1 MPKKVDHEA
10 RRQEISEALWRIAG
24 TRGLDGVSLR
34 DVAAEAGI
42 SLGRLQHYFRTKDE
56 MLLFALQHINRLAAD
71 RIRAR
76 IESLNEEPTPREVLR
91 ACLSGMLPLDD
102 KSRIGLL
109 VGAAYFA
116 RAVHDEA
123 LRAEAENGIPQLR
136 AFFAGQLRLAADRGE
151 LPPERATEDE
161 AMLLISMADGLATYV
176 LLGVHDPNAA
186 LRLLDLHLANL
197 FGAERVAEG
206 ATTPSGCGTDAD
218 AEPAP
223 GGGGVPRSSG
233 EGGVPRSLGGGKV
246 PSSSGGGKVSPS
258 SAGDRPVSAAERA

>member
-10 RRQEISEALWRIAG
+10 RRQEISEALWRIAS
-24 TRGLDGVSLR
+24 TRGLDGASLR

-56 MLLFALQHINRLAAD
+56 MLVFALQHINRLAAD

-76 IESLNEEPTPREVLR
+76 IESLTEEPTPRQVLR

-116 RAVHDEA
+116 RAIHDEA

-136 AFFAGQLRLAADRGE
+136 AFFADQLRLAADRGE

-161 AMLLISMADGLATYV
+161 AMLLISTADGLATYV
-176 LLGVHDPNAA
+176 LLGVHDPSTA

-206 ATTPSGCGTDAD
+206 PTSSGRGVDA
-218 AEPAP
+218 APASGGGGVP
-223 GGGGVPRSSG
+223 RSSGGGGVPRSSG
-233 EGGVPRSLGGGKV
+233 EGEVSP
-246 PSSSGGGKVSPS
+246 SSGGGETPSS

>member
-10 RRQEISEALWRIAG
+10 RRQEISEALWRIAS
-24 TRGLDGVSLR
+24 TRGLDGASLR

-56 MLLFALQHINRLAAD
+56 MLVFALQHINRLAAD

-76 IESLNEEPTPREVLR
+76 IESLTEEPTPRQVLR

-116 RAVHDEA
+116 RAIHDEA

-136 AFFAGQLRLAADRGE
+136 AFFADQLRLAADRGE

-161 AMLLISMADGLATYV
+161 AMLLISTADGLATYV
-176 LLGVHDPNAA
+176 LLGVHDPSTA

-206 ATTPSGCGTDAD
+206 PTSSGCGAD
-218 AEPAP
+218 AAPASGGGGVP
-223 GGGGVPRSSG
+223 SSSGGGGVPRSSG
-233 EGGVPRSLGGGKV
+233 EGEMSP
-246 PSSSGGGKVSPS
+246 SSGGGETPSS

>member
-10 RRQEISEALWRIAG
+10 RRQEISEALWRIAS

-42 SLGRLQHYFRTKDE
+42 SLGRLQHYFRTRDE
-56 MLLFALQHINRLAAD
+56 MLLFALRHINRLAAD
-71 RIRAR
+71 RIRTR
-76 IESLNEEPTPREVLR
+76 IEALTEEPTPREVLR

-102 KSRIGLL
+102 RSRTGLL

-116 RAVHDEA
+116 RAVHDET

-136 AFFAGQLRLAADRGE
+136 AFFADQLRLAADRGE

-176 LLGVHDPNAA
+176 LLGVHDPGTA
-186 LRLLDLHLANL
+186 LRLLDLQLAHL
-197 FGAERVAEG
+197 FGAG
-206 ATTPSGCGTDAD
+206 PTAD
-218 AEPAP
+218 TPAP
-223 GGGGVPRSSG
+223 PGIG
-233 EGGVPRSLGGGKV
+233 
-246 PSSSGGGKVSPS
+246 
-258 SAGDRPVSAAERA
+258 SAAAAASG

>member
-10 RRQEISEALWRIAG
+10 RRQEISEALWRIAS
-24 TRGLDGVSLR
+24 TRGLDGASLR

-42 SLGRLQHYFRTKDE
+42 SLGRLQHYFRTRDE
-56 MLLFALQHINRLAAD
+56 MLLFALRHINRLAAD

-76 IESLNEEPTPREVLR
+76 IEALAEESAEEPTPREVLR

-102 KSRIGLL
+102 QSRTGLL

-116 RAVHDEA
+116 RAVHDKT

-176 LLGVHDPNAA
+176 LLGVHDPETA
-186 LRLLDLHLANL
+186 LRLLDLQLANL
-197 FGAERVAEG
+197 FGA
-206 ATTPSGCGTDAD
+206 
-218 AEPAP
+218 AP
-223 GGGGVPRSSG
+223 
-233 EGGVPRSLGGGKV
+233 
-246 PSSSGGGKVSPS
+246 
-258 SAGDRPVSAAERA
+258 RA

>member
-10 RRQEISEALWRIAG
+10 RRQEISEALWRIAS
-24 TRGLDGVSLR
+24 TRGLDGASLR

-56 MLLFALQHINRLAAD
+56 MLLFALQRINRLAAA

-76 IESLNEEPTPREVLR
+76 IEELTEEPTPREVLR

-116 RAVHDEA
+116 RAVHDQT
-123 LRAEAENGIPQLR
+123 LRAEAENGIPRLR
-136 AFFAGQLRLAADRGE
+136 AFFADQLRLAADRGE
-151 LPPERATEDE
+151 VPPERATEDE

-176 LLGVHDPNAA
+176 LLGVHDSRTA

-197 FGAERVAEG
+197 FGAGRTAEG
-206 ATTPSGCGTDAD
+206 QPAPVPPGRGAD
-218 AEPAP
+218 AAIGGAADGAADGVIGSAADGAIGSATDGAAPAP
-223 GGGGVPRSSG
+223 GDVQVP
-233 EGGVPRSLGGGKV
+233 P
-246 PSSSGGGKVSPS
+246 
-258 SAGDRPVSAAERA
+258 AARR

>member
-10 RRQEISEALWRIAG
+10 RRQEISEALWRITS
-24 TRGLDGVSLR
+24 TRGLDGASLR

-56 MLLFALQHINRLAAD
+56 MLLFALQHINRLASD

-76 IESLNEEPTPREVLR
+76 IESLTEEPTPREVLR

-109 VGAAYFA
+109 VGAAYYA

-136 AFFAGQLRLAADRGE
+136 AFFADQLRLAADRGE
-151 LPPERATEDE
+151 LPRERATEDE

-176 LLGVHDPNAA
+176 LLGVHAPEAA

-197 FGAERVAEG
+197 FGAERVADG
-206 ATTPSGCGTDAD
+206 PTSPGCGAD
-218 AEPAP
+218 AAP
-223 GGGGVPRSSG
+223 TPGEGGVPRSSG
-233 EGGVPRSLGGGKV
+233 GREVPRPSSGGGEAS
-246 PSSSGGGKVSPS
+246 PSSGGGKVSPS
-258 SAGDRPVSAAERA
+258 PAGDPPVSEVERA

>member
-10 RRQEISEALWRIAG
+10 RRQEISEALWRIAS
-24 TRGLDGVSLR
+24 TRGLDAVSLR

-56 MLLFALQHINRLAAD
+56 MLLFALQRINRLAAD

-76 IESLNEEPTPREVLR
+76 IESLTDEPTPREVLR

-102 KSRIGLL
+102 KSRVGLL

-176 LLGVHDPNAA
+176 LLGVHDPETA

-197 FGAERVAEG
+197 FGAGRVADG
-206 ATTPSGCGTDAD
+206 VTTPSGCGVDTA
-218 AEPAP
+218 PAP
-223 GGGGVPRSSG
+223 GGGGVPRS
-233 EGGVPRSLGGGKV
+233 PGGGGALRA
-246 PSSSGGGKVSPS
+246 SGGGKVSPS
-258 SAGDRPVSAAERA
+258 SAGDRPVSADERA